1 MDVVLYISNL
11 SEDIGAKFLQEM
23 GTKEP
28 IPPKG
33 TLIQGLNEANARLTA
48 ILGRFIELN
57 YQEYADDSLAIGD
70 RYVYKLILSS
80 RRASGKIQPIADLMH
95 SFLVNSVLSKV
106 YAVSSHT
113 EVAQLHEQMSIA
125 DAKAI
130 TQMLHSKIPPML

>member
-48 ILGRFIELN
+48 VLGRFIELN

-70 RYVYKLILSS
+70 RYVYKLLLSS
-80 RRASGKIQPIADLMH
+80 RRASGKVQSIADLMH
-95 SFLVNSVLSKV
+95 SFLNSVLSKV
-106 YAVSSHT
+106 YTISSHT

-130 TQMLHSKIPPML
+130 TQMLHSKIPPTL